1 MKKWVFILLLIISIV
16 LIGLGIAGTVVGAHH
31 TVTKGSDQAI
41 HQFYLIAGILALI
54 IGLIMFLYLIYT
66 QVLKKKSTLDKLQPE
81 YFVTDSLT
89 GAYTGNDYGIYMTN
103 IPPASTSL
111 GITPNINGVSY
122 PVNYTP
128 QIYANNPDLRMRF

>member
-81 YFVTDSLT
+81 YFVMDSVS

-111 GITPNINGVSY
+111 GVTPNINGVSY